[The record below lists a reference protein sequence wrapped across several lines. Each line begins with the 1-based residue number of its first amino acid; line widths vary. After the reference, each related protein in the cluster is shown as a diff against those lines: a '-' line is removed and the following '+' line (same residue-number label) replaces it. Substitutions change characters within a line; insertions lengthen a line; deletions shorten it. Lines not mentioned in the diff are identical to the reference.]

1 MIART
6 TKLRWRRRLKRQKQ
20 QVEILSKKA
29 DNKLDRHF
37 FKRISALIKVRRFVI
52 SWVML
57 VVLSIAGVWLQYRLL
72 PSYYKQVTPTN
83 GGIYTEG
90 ILGAFT
96 TANPVYA
103 TGPVDS
109 AVARLAFSGLMEY
122 DAQGN
127 LVGEL
132 AEQITPNDKND
143 TYTIKLRDNI
153 YWHDGKKITSKD
165 VVFTY
170 QLIQNPDS
178 KSPLRSNWQG
188 VKIAAPDARTVIFT
202 VPHPLVSFPHSLTT
216 GIVPEHLLKNIS
228 PTQLRTADFN
238 TLSPVG
244 SGPFK
249 WESLVVQGQNPETRE
264 ELVGLVANEGYF
276 RGSPKIDRIILRAVH
291 DEKKLLDLFND
302 NQLTA
307 ATGLDNQ
314 TGSIENSPSVREYDI
329 TLNGQ
334 VSVFFKT
341 TQGDLTDVRVRQAL
355 VRAVNKGDVLKS
367 LGYPVASSTSP
378 FLRIHT
384 GYSKDFAQPGFDIN
398 ESNRLLDEA
407 GWKKNDKGIR
417 EKDGRTL
424 KFRMYAQKTNDFTN
438 VAKNLQKQWKD
449 VGVDAEVILLSP
461 DELQPVISEHSYDA
475 LLYGIELGS
484 DPDVYAYWH
493 SSQADPRSPNRL
505 NFSEYK
511 NTEADLAL
519 ASGRSRGG
527 ELRAVKYQPFLRTW
541 RDEAPALALYQ
552 PRFYFVTRGKIFGFS
567 DNSMNVPTDRYSNVE
582 NWQISTKQA
591 TIK

>member
-20 QVEILSKKA
+20 QVEILSQKA

-37 FKRISALIKVRRFVI
+37 FKRISSLIEVRRFVI
-52 SWVML
+52 SWVL
-57 VVLSIAGVWLQYRLL
+57 LIALSITGVWFQYRLL
-72 PSYYKQVTPTN
+72 PSYYKQVTPTD

-90 ILGAFT
+90 VLGTFT

-122 DAQGN
+122 DARGN

-132 AEQITPNDKND
+132 AEQITPNEKND

-153 YWHDGKKITSKD
+153 YWHDGQKITSKD

-202 VPHPLVSFPHSLTT
+202 IPHPLVSFPHSLTT

-228 PTQLRTADFN
+228 PAQLRTADFN
-238 TLSPVG
+238 TNPVG
-244 SGPFK
+244 SGPFQ

-276 RGSPKIDRIILRAVH
+276 KGRPKVDRIILRAVH
-291 DEKKLLDLFND
+291 DEKKLLELFND
-302 NQLTA
+302 SQLTA

-314 TGSIENSPSVREYDI
+314 TGSIDNSPSVREYDI

-341 TQGDLTDVRVRQAL
+341 TQGDLTDVKVRQAL
-355 VRAVNKGDVLKS
+355 VRAINKADTLQS
-367 LGYPVASSTSP
+367 LGYPVASSKTP
-378 FLRIHT
+378 FLPNHV
-384 GYSKDFAQPGFDIN
+384 GYNKDFAQPGFDSN
-398 ESNRLLDEA
+398 EANRLLDEA
-407 GWKKNDKGIR
+407 GWKKNDKGVR

-424 KFRMYAQKTNDFTN
+424 KFRLYAQKTNDFSN
-438 VAKNLQKQWKD
+438 VAKNIQKQWKAA
-449 VGVDAEVILLSP
+449 GVDAEVILLAP

-511 NTEADLAL
+511 NAEADLAL

-527 ELRAVKYQPFLRTW
+527 ELRAVKYQPFLRAW

-552 PRFYFVTRGKIFGFS
+552 PRFYFVTRGKIFGFT
-567 DNSMNVPTDRYSNVE
+567 DNAINVPTDRYANVE